1 MVFPVIGGDGKPT
14 GYDISNSLRFN
25 DGDSPSLQFTPSSAG
40 NEKTW
45 TVSFWV
51 KRGVMGTSSS
61 QMIFASDTN
70 YDEYVFC
77 RFCGTE
83 VTGKTD
89 MFQVFMVEPN
99 AREGNVRT
107 TRLFRDPSAWYHI
120 VVRCDLTQG
129 TAADRLRI
137 YVNGVKET
145 SFDTASYLNQNDDN
159 VNWNSNVPQAIG
171 HQKQASSVER
181 HLDGYISEFYNID
194 GSSLGPDSFGETND
208 NGVWIPK
215 DAKNDLTFGTNGYY
229 LQFKQTGT
237 SANSSGIG
245 ADTSGNDHHWT
256 PANLAARNVVQD
268 TPTNNFMTWNPLY
281 TNSRGV
287 FAEGNCQVTTN
298 VQGSVPYGQVEFGNF
313 HVNSGKWYWE
323 VEVVDVGS
331 GGSLGLGANERA
343 YEGTYVNGHN
353 NGGSSGNIR
362 YNHSNGNVNN
372 GSSTAVSGAATYTDD
387 DTIGFA
393 MDLDNNKMYIH
404 KNGTYINSG
413 DPAAGSNGIT
423 MTSSYSDYWTP
434 WISKDDTN
442 HNAKVYLNTGN
453 PVIANDSGNADD
465 NGYGDFEYDVPA
477 GFYAL
482 CTKNL
487 ATYG

>member
-14 GYDISNSLRFN
+14 GYDIDNSLRFN
-25 DGDSPSLQFTPSSAG
+25 DGDSPQLNRSFTADPDTR
-40 NEKTW
+40 KKFTI
-45 TVSFWV
+45 SFWT
-51 KRGVMGTSSS
+51 KRGELG
-61 QMIFASDTN
+61 SDN
-70 YDEYVFC
+70 AVF
-77 RFCGTE
+77 G
-83 VTGKTD
+83 
-89 MFQVFMVEPN
+89 
-99 AREGNVRT
+99 ART
-107 TRLFRDPSAWYHI
+107 TANFWSRLHFDSSDRIRLQNVASGSTDVEFEASPRLRDPSAWYHI
-120 VVRCDLTQG
+120 VFAIDTSQG
-129 TAADRLRI
+129 AIAD
-137 YVNGVKET
+137 GVKLYINGTRITDT
-145 SFDTASYLNQNDDN
+145 SSTNYTQNATFEFGRSGTTN
-159 VNWNSNVPQAIG
+159 YIG
-171 HQKQASSVER
+171 HDNENSSYF
-181 HLDGYISEFYNID
+181 DGYISEFYYVDNQQ
-194 GSSLGPDSFGETND
+194 LAPTAFGETND
-208 NGVWIPK
+208 NGVWIPI
-215 DAKNDLTFGTNGYY
+215 DAKDDITFGANGFY
-229 LQFKQTGT
+229 LEFKQTGT
-237 SANSSGIG
+237 SQNSSGIG
-245 ADTSGNDHHWT
+245 ADTSGNDEHF
-256 PANLAARNVVQD
+256 AVSNLGARNVVQD
-268 TPTNNFMTWNPLY
+268 TPTNNFMTWNPLF
-281 TNSRGV
+281 TNSRGT

-323 VEVVDVGS
+323 VEVVEVGS

-343 YEGTYVNGHN
+343 YEGTYINGHN
-353 NGGSSGNIR
+353 NGGSAGNIR

-434 WISKDDTN
+434 WISKDDTSN
-442 HNAKVYLNTGN
+442 NAKVYLNTGN
-453 PVIANDSGNADD
+453 PVLANDSGNADD

-477 GFYAL
+477 GFYSL